1 MTDNQGR
8 EAREALFAILST
20 AASVGIDIDLLCHL
34 AAEELLSGDV
44 GEDAKPYVN
53 GAVYEIAMC
62 MDFVIGP
69 V

>member
-1 MTDNQGR
+1 MTDNQGHA
-8 EAREALFAILST
+8 ARAALYAVLST

-34 AAEELLSGDV
+34 AAEELLSEDV
-44 GEDAKPYVN
+44 RQDAKPYAA

-62 MDFVIGP
+62 MDCVIGP

>member
-34 AAEELLSGDV
+34 AVEELLSADV
-44 GEDAKPYVN
+44 REDAKPYAN

-62 MDFVIGP
+62 MDCVIGP

>member
-1 MTDNQGR
+1 MGDNQGR
-8 EAREALFAILST
+8 EAREALLAVLSC

-34 AAEELLSGDV
+34 AAEELLSEDAR
-44 GEDAKPYVN
+44 EDAKPYAA

-62 MDFVIGP
+62 MDCVIGP